1 MILFRLGQVGVVCP
15 HRASHSASPCHRFH
29 PLPPEGGDRGCEDV
43 GTQLDH
49 VRSCVQHGTSED
61 PVRKAVA
68 QPAQMPG
75 TSSLRAC
82 RALISRAMSSTPG
95 SSTTMSIS
103 SRPPFLRRW
112 YTRRRREVVAISG
125 RSCVM
130 TNVSI
135 VRPASRCCPRRRRRR
150 LRAPRPSW
158 RHPRRSASA
167 TWSGGQAGCRPRQTW
182 SPPRSCSVWTNLQHR
197 FGSTLS
203 IGLGQS
209 RLWL

>member
-1 MILFRLGQVGVVCP
+1 MSGPACNT
-15 HRASHSASPCHRFH
+15 A
-29 PLPPEGGDRGCEDV
+29 
-43 GTQLDH
+43 
-49 VRSCVQHGTSED
+49 
-61 PVRKAVA
+61 PVRIRSGKRSRSRRRCLA
-68 QPAQMPG
+68 P
-75 TSSLRAC
+75 RAFGLAD
-82 RALISRAMSSTPG
+82 ALISRAMSSTPG

-112 YTRRRREVVAISG
+112 YTRRRRELVAISG
-125 RSCVM
+125 RSCAM

-135 VRPASRCCPRRRRRR
+135 VRPASRCCPKRRRRR